1 MDNIANFSLNV
12 ASIFV
17 SIYLVAFIIAKVTSI
32 IIIIRSYIGTEYT
45 AVGKEEFKT
54 VGVFMAIKL
63 YFYYAFIEKVKR

>member
-17 SIYLVAFIIAKVTSI
+17 SIYLVAFIVAKVTSI
-32 IIIIRSYIGTEYT
+32 IIIIRSYIGTKYEID
-45 AVGKEEFKT
+45 GKDGIKT
-54 VGVFMAIKL
+54 VGIFMAIKL